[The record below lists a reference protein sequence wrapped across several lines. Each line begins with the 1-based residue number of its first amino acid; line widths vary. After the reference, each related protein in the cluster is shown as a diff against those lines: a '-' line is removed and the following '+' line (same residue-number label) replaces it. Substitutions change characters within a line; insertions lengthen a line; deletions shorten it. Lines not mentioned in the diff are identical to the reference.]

1 MMAFLQVN
9 LSYQPLKFTIIL
21 ILKYVCISIL
31 IFTVHQYCFLFSRNA
46 AAYNVKASN
55 IFGIEL
61 KHTAI
66 QNNAK
71 ATYGQDL
78 CI

>member
-1 MMAFLQVN
+1 MMVFLQVN
-9 LSYQPLKFTIIL
+9 LSYESLKFTIFL
-21 ILKYVCISIL
+21 TLKYICLPIL

-66 QNNAK
+66 
-71 ATYGQDL
+71 
-78 CI
+78 